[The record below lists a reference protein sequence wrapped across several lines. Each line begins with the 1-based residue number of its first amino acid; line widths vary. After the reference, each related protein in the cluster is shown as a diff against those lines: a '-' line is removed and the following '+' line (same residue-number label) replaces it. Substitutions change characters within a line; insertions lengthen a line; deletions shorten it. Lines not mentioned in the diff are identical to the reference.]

1 MLRVSASVRSTEDPN
16 ATGARNGRSARMNG
30 RQYCH
35 LTERMRCV
43 DPFRKLQSHAGNKP
57 LIFQVVCTQNG
68 TAVQKGLSWGVCA
81 EVRRPLFWKDNEMKT
96 MLNLLHHKDDHNN
109 NGDGSSSGN
118 GKV

>member
-1 MLRVSASVRSTEDPN
+1 MLTLLE
-16 ATGARNGRSARMNG
+16 
-30 RQYCH
+30 
-35 LTERMRCV
+35 
-43 DPFRKLQSHAGNKP
+43 LQSHAGNKP

-68 TAVQKGLSWGVCA
+68 TAVQKGSSWGVCA

-118 GKV
+118 GNKKCKCRTRDLSAQRTAVILVVIDRRRVCRIGCSRVKARRCS